1 MLSAT
6 YYPMNDLARQ
16 RITALQPLLKDSD
29 PEVREAAARAIERLE
44 GSSALGE
51 ILQMLKKGD
60 TGAKIRAIYALG
72 EIGGDKVFAPL
83 VYCAGRP
90 EDGIRA
96 AAVEVLG
103 KITTPAVLPVLLE
116 RLDDANSAIQ
126 VRAIAAL
133 ANFPPSPELWE
144 RLRPFLEKQDGS
156 LEAEAAVTLA
166 HLGDSESVEK
176 ITALLASP
184 HASTRQAAATALSL
198 LPLQ

>member
-1 MLSAT
+1 M
-6 YYPMNDLARQ
+6 
-16 RITALQPLLKDSD
+16 QPLLKDPD
-29 PEVREAAARAIERLE
+29 PEVRSTVARAIERLE
-44 GSSALGE
+44 GSSALEE

-60 TGAKIRAIYALG
+60 TGAKIRAIHALG

-83 VYCAGRP
+83 AYCSRRP

-103 KITTPAVLPVLLE
+103 KITTPAVLPILLE
-116 RLDDANSAIQ
+116 RLDDVNSAIQ
-126 VRAIAAL
+126 VRAIEAL
-133 ANFPPSPELWE
+133 ANFPPSPEVVE
-144 RLRPFLEKQDGS
+144 RLRPFLENQDGT

-166 HLGDSESVEK
+166 RLGDIQSVDR

-184 HASTRQAAATALSL
+184 QATTRQAAATALSL